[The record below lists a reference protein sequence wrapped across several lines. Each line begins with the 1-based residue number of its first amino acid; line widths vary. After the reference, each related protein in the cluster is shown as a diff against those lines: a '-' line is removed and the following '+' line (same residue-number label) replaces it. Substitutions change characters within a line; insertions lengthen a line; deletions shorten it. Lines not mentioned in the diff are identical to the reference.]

1 MESFTGNVKGYVVKC
16 ENKRNGKNSPRALG
30 NLKIQKTFYVIKNL

>member
-1 MESFTGNVKGYVVKC
+1 MENLKEIQKVML
-16 ENKRNGKNSPRALG
+16 RNAKIKEMQKVAPWILG